1 MIANAEHAWL
11 IEPPRTMWC
20 LADEDDPGG
29 PDPQLDQSRVPGSPT
44 LQTVLVV
51 EDNDDLREYLC
62 LALDMAG
69 FPVVGVRHGATAL
82 AYLQQYGPV
91 GVIILDLMMP
101 VMDGFTFRRKQR
113 ELPGLRDIPVVV
125 VTARGIQDENVNRL
139 EASGYLSKPVDAAD
153 LLRLTRLAFA
163 RRSDQT

>member
-1 MIANAEHAWL
+1 MIVNAERAWP
-11 IEPPRTMWC
+11 IEPLRTMWC
-20 LADEDDPGG
+20 LADEDDPV
-29 PDPQLDQSRVPGSPT
+29 PDPELVQSRVPGSSA

-69 FPVVGVRHGATAL
+69 LPVIGVRHGAAAL
-82 AYLQQYGPV
+82 AYLQQHGPV

-101 VMDGFTFRRKQR
+101 VMDGFTFRRKQL
-113 ELPGLRDIPVVV
+113 EIPGLSDIPIVV
-125 VTARGIQDENVNRL
+125 VTARGIRDENVNRL

-153 LLRLTRLAFA
+153 LLRLTRLILSH
-163 RRSDQT
+163 RTDLM